1 MIAISIV
8 AGWLVVSLAV
18 GVLFGTAMRKAR
30 GEESAI
36 PALPAAQVRYLSN
49 SKSGTVGGTVAATGH
64 RKQATKHHA
73 AA

>member
-8 AGWLVVSLAV
+8 AVWLVVSLAV

-30 GEESAI
+30 GDHEESAT
-36 PALPAAQVRYLSN
+36 PALPAAQVRYLSK
-49 SKSGTVGGTVAATGH
+49 SKSGGTVAATGH
-64 RKQATKHHA
+64 HKHATKHHA